1 MMRSFLRSLFNLFF
15 NNFGYKLLAVFLSVI
30 VWAIIQGEQVQE
42 VNREVVINIHVPE
55 GYAIRGDATRVK
67 AATVR
72 GSQAWLLEV
81 PKRLVADIRLEAKV
95 GEHRVHVGKQ
105 HIKDFSEKS
114 DIAITIHD
122 ASMDIYVDR
131 VVERLVPVRETLQG
145 LPLEGFSVERTTI
158 EPKTVM
164 VKGVRKDVMDLKFVS
179 TEAIDVAGIQE
190 NKTQDARLVP
200 PPGLGV
206 GSLALEA
213 VKVTIQVGNSRLNKR
228 FSNIPVE
235 ITGAQRRTKI
245 SPQFVSIL
253 VQGVPNVLN
262 NLKREDFK
270 AFIEV
275 RSLGPGRYEEEI
287 KVKIPPDTVLIETF
301 PEKSIVTVLGD

>member
-1 MMRSFLRSLFNLFF
+1 MRSLLKSFFNLFF
-15 NNFGYKLLAVFLSVI
+15 HNFGYKLLAIFLSII

-42 VNREVVINIHVPE
+42 VNREVIVNIRVPE
-55 GYAIRGDATRVK
+55 GYAIRGDVTRVK

-81 PKRLVADIRLEAKV
+81 PKRLVADITVDPKV
-95 GEHRVHVGKQ
+95 GEHRIHVGKQ

-114 DIAITIHD
+114 DITITVHD
-122 ASMDIYVDR
+122 ASMDIYVDKLI
-131 VVERLVPVRETLQG
+131 ERAVPIRETIQG
-145 LPLEGFSVERTTI
+145 LPLEGFSVERVTI
-158 EPKTVM
+158 EPKTVL
-164 VKGVRKDVMDLKFVS
+164 VKGVRKDILELKTVN
-179 TEAIDVAGIQE
+179 TEAIDVVGIQE
-190 NKTQDARLVP
+190 NKIQDVRLITP
-200 PPGLGV
+200 SGLGM
-206 GSLALEA
+206 GALA
-213 VKVTIQVGNSRLNKR
+213 VDTVRVNVQVGNSRLNKR

-235 ITGAQRRTKI
+235 ITGAQRRTRI

-253 VQGVPNVLN
+253 IQGVPNVLN

-275 RSLGPGRYEEEI
+275 RGLGPGRFEEEI

>member
-1 MMRSFLRSLFNLFF
+1 MRSILKSLFNLFF
-15 NNFGYKLLAVFLSVI
+15 NNFGYKLLAVFLSII

-42 VNREVVINIHVPE
+42 VNREIVVNIHVPP
-55 GYAIRGDATRVK
+55 GFAIRGDVTRVK

-81 PKRLVADIRLEAKV
+81 PKRLVADINIEPKV
-95 GEHRVHVGKQ
+95 GDHRIHVGKQ

-114 DIAITIHD
+114 DITITVHD

-131 VVERLVPVRETLQG
+131 VAERSVPVKESIQG
-145 LPLEGFSVERTTI
+145 LPLEGFSVERVNI
-158 EPKTVM
+158 DPKTVL
-164 VKGVRKDVMDLKFVS
+164 VKGVRKDVMELRTIS
-179 TEAIDVAGIQE
+179 TEAIDVSGLQE
-190 NKTQDARLVP
+190 NKSQDVRLISP
-200 PPGLGV
+200 SGLGL
-206 GSLALEA
+206 GAMNIDT
-213 VKVTIQVGNSRLNKR
+213 VKVNIQIGNSRLNKR
-228 FSNIPVE
+228 FSNIPIE
-235 ITGAQRRTKI
+235 ITGAQRRTRI

-253 VQGVPNVLN
+253 VQGVPNILN

>member
-1 MMRSFLRSLFNLFF
+1 MRPFLRSLFNLFF

-42 VNREVVINIHVPE
+42 VNREVVVNIHVPP
-55 GYAIRGDATRVK
+55 GFAIRGDVTRVK

-81 PKRLVADIRLEAKV
+81 PKRLVADINIEPKV
-95 GEHRVHVGKQ
+95 GEHRIHIGKQ

-114 DIAITIHD
+114 DITITIHD
-122 ASMDIYVDR
+122 ASMDVYVDR
-131 VVERLVPVRETLQG
+131 IAERDVPIKEIVQG
-145 LPLEGFSVERTTI
+145 MPLEGFSIERVGI
-158 EPKTVM
+158 EPKMVT
-164 VKGVRKDVMDLKFVS
+164 VKGVKKDVMELRWVN
-179 TEAIDVAGIQE
+179 TEAIDVSGIQE
-190 NKTQDARLVP
+190 NKVQEVHLIT
-200 PPGLGV
+200 PPGIGLGAM
-206 GSLALEA
+206 SLDT
-213 VKVTIQVGNSRLNKR
+213 VKVSIQVGNSRLNKR

-245 SPQFVSIL
+245 TPQFVSIL

-270 AFIEV
+270 AFIEA

>member
-1 MMRSFLRSLFNLFF
+1 MRSIARSFF
-15 NNFGYKLLAVFLSVI
+15 NILFRNFGYKILAIFLSII

-42 VNREVVINIHVPE
+42 VNREVVVNIHVPP
-55 GYAIRGDATRVK
+55 GFAIRGDVTRVK
-67 AATVR
+67 AATIR

-81 PKRLVADIRLEAKV
+81 PKRLVADISLEPKV

-114 DIAITIHD
+114 DVTITIHD

-131 VVERLVPVRETLQG
+131 LAERNVPVKETLQG
-145 LPLEGFSVERTTI
+145 LPMEGFSVERVNI
-158 EPKTVM
+158 EPKTVLI
-164 VKGVRKDVMDLKFVS
+164 KGVRKDIMELRSVN

-190 NKTQDARLVP
+190 NKSLDVRLIA
-200 PPGLGV
+200 PPGLGL
-206 GSLALEA
+206 GAMSTDT
-213 VKVTIQVGNSRLNKR
+213 VKVNVQVGNSRLNKR

-235 ITGAQRRTKI
+235 ITGAQRRTRI
-245 SPQFVSIL
+245 TPQFVSIL
-253 VQGVPNVLN
+253 IQGVPNVLN
-262 NLKREDFK
+262 GLKREDFR
-270 AFIEV
+270 AFIDV
-275 RSLGPGRYEEEI
+275 RNLGPGRYEEEI